1 MAGRAELK
9 HAGIT
14 RVHENFALE
23 KKGKRQELQFVRQMT
38 TYVHVRVPPPYR
50 RPENGLIQ
58 LTLQKF
64 VLV

>member
-23 KKGKRQELQFVRQMT
+23 KKANGKSFNLSGR
-38 TYVHVRVPPPYR
+38 
-50 RPENGLIQ
+50 
-58 LTLQKF
+58 
-64 VLV
+64 